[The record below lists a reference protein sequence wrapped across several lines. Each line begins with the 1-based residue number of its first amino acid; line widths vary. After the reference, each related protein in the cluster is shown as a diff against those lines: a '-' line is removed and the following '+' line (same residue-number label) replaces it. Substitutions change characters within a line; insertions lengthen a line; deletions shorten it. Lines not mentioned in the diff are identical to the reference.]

1 VSARTTPEA
10 FQVAADAWYH
20 ALREQA
26 EADAAL
32 RTVPRGD
39 STAWRRY
46 RASGEA
52 VATAYRAM
60 RAAAGG
66 AR

>member
-1 VSARTTPEA
+1 MTRTTPDA
-10 FQVAADAWYH
+10 FQRAADAWYH
-20 ALREQA
+20 ALREHDA
-26 EADAAL
+26 ADAAL
-32 RTVPRGD
+32 RVALPRD

-46 RASGEA
+46 RAASEA
-52 VATAYRAM
+52 VATAFRAM

>member
-1 VSARTTPEA
+1 MRTTPDA
-10 FQVAADAWYH
+10 FRAAADAWYH
-20 ALREQA
+20 ALREHA

-39 STAWRRY
+39 GAAWRRY
-46 RASGEA
+46 RAASEA
-52 VATAYRAM
+52 LADAYRAM